1 MARLPTPSGDKGS
14 WGGILNEFLEVS
26 HNTDGTLK
34 PGAIPPSTAAPKQE
48 WAGSA
53 SNSGFTVGNEG
64 NGLGD
69 FTDPNTYVDLTGW
82 QTEWEQD

>member
-1 MARLPTPSGDKGS
+1 MARLPTPAGDKGS
-14 WGGILNEFLEVS
+14 WGGILNDFLEVA
-26 HNTDGTLK
+26 HNDDGTLK
-34 PGAIPPSTAAPKQE
+34 SSAIPPAQPKQE